1 MTRRI
6 CVLST
11 IDNPYNPFD
20 NPVDWRT
27 YDNEMEHYSNEYLAR
42 MANTSDGLTDEENDE
57 EVERAIDDILAND
70 LTNMLIKVVKEM

>member
-1 MTRRI
+1 MARRI

-42 MANTSDGLTDEENDE
+42 MANTSDGLTDEENDQ
-57 EVERAIDDILAND
+57 
-70 LTNMLIKVVKEM
+70 